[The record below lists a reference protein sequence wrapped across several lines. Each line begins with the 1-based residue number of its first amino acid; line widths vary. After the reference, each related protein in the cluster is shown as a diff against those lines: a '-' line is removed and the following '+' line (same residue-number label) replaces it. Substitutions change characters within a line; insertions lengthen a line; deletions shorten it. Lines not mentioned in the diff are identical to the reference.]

1 MMIRQQQKGPTP
13 GDARREYGSRGR
25 VGIVT
30 PQSNPTVEPEIN
42 LLLPD
47 GVSML
52 TTRCTSRGEPRQRLL
67 DYFNE
72 LSDTLRS
79 FDGMSLDSLGFACT
93 ASSYLLA
100 EGEEATA
107 RDRLEQQFG
116 YPVVTAAGAIE
127 TALQH
132 QGVERITLAC
142 PYPTWLLERAEA
154 YWKRRGFDV
163 AATLSAQPDMRDTRD
178 IYHIR
183 GSDLADRI
191 LNTLGGAAA
200 DALLITGTGMP
211 GLRLICEWQSAT
223 GRPAINS
230 NLCLAWACLRAAA
243 IEPGTRAPE
252 PGFPLL
258 GGWHSQLHVL

>member
-30 PQSNPTVEPEIN
+30 PQSNPTVEPEIS

-52 TTRCTSRGEPRQRLL
+52 TTRCTSRGEPRQRVL

-79 FDGMSLDSLGFACT
+79 FDGMALDSLGFACT

-116 YPVVTAAGAIE
+116 YPVVTAAGAANPLPSCTESCSELSTMFSADAAKTASCVAVSDFATGVTPPLLIPTIE
-127 TALQH
+127 LRLRDAL
-132 QGVERITLAC
+132 
-142 PYPTWLLERAEA
+142 
-154 YWKRRGFDV
+154 D
-163 AATLSAQPDMRDTRD
+163 ATLVR
-178 IYHIR
+178 
-183 GSDLADRI
+183 
-191 LNTLGGAAA
+191 
-200 DALLITGTGMP
+200 
-211 GLRLICEWQSAT
+211 
-223 GRPAINS
+223 NS
-230 NLCLAWACLRAAA
+230 GNR
-243 IEPGTRAPE
+243 
-252 PGFPLL
+252 
-258 GGWHSQLHVL
+258 